1 MNRGTFKFCMGV
13 RETTFIVTWDF
24 LLNLFFL
31 LTPKSS
37 ARQEIL
43 CICYSHFLAPHNSY
57 TAWKVSRY
65 GVFSGPNTGKY
76 RPENIPYL
84 DTFHAVRPWHTNKF
98 HIEKPTTFCF
108 SFWTCHWDFGL
119 CEFHLVEI
127 FHLVDIR
134 SVFCLYFHSG
144 LEFFS

>member
-1 MNRGTFKFCMGV
+1 MHGSARDYFYRNLGF
-13 RETTFIVTWDF
+13 FIEFVF
-24 LLNLFFL
+24 SFNS
-31 LTPKSS
+31 PKSS

-43 CICYSHFLAPHNSY
+43 CICYSHFLVPHNSY

-76 RPENIPYL
+76 RPENTPYL

-108 SFWTCHWDFGL
+108 SFWTCHWDLGL